1 MAVVKVDSQRR
12 IYIPKEVPFKAEK
25 AIILPY
31 GASFLLV
38 PIPDKIIEIEVGAS
52 IQELKRRAEEKGKQ
66 EVVMRL
72 KRRDRNR

>member
-52 IQELKRRAEEKGKQ
+52 IQGLKRRAEEKGKQ

>member
-1 MAVVKVDSQRR
+1 MKV
-12 IYIPKEVPFKAEK
+12 
-25 AIILPY
+25 IILPY

>member
-12 IYIPKEVPFKAEK
+12 IYIPKEIPFKAEK
-25 AIILPY
+25 AIIIPY

-38 PIPDKIIEIEVGAS
+38 PIPDTIIEIEVGAS
-52 IQELKRRAEEKGKQ
+52 IRELKRRAEEKGKQ